1 MEKNST
7 MMKKMN
13 VLEVIE
19 MIVEMTNDQGI
30 TTEIK
35 RGKQQLVTPAKPY
48 IKELMARLGIENE
61 MDGTVGR
68 HNDCHDKSHWFA
80 RQCL

>member
-13 VLEVIE
+13 VLELIE
-19 MIVEMTNDQGI
+19 QIVEMTNDQGI
-30 TTEIK
+30 TTEMK
-35 RGKQQLVTPAKPY
+35 RGKQQLVTPVKPY

-61 MDGTVGR
+61 MDGTAGR
-68 HNDCHDKSHWFA
+68 HHDCHDKPHWFA